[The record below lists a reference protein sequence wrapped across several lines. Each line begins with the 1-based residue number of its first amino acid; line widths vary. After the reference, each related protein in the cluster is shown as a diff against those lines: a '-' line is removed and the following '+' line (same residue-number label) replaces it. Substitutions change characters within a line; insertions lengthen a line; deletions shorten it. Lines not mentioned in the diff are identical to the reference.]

1 MRLNHYDAVRKE
13 LRWEGG
19 RAVVERDRLT
29 VAAVAIVLVA
39 GLAGAVYVSGLAG
52 PIFGGDPGT
61 STPTPATPATPTE
74 GNVGERV
81 TDESGDGGG
90 DGDGGGNTA
99 TATPPAYDFQFRIL
113 NTTSCGNTC
122 RDVTVRLTNDGRETA
137 TGVTAQSRMY
147 AGGGQIW
154 SGTEDIGTVEP
165 GESVTRTKRVKLGVF
180 DAAKVQQNG
189 GYVTIETT
197 VTWDDGSQTFTQ
209 RVKAT

>member
-1 MRLNHYDAVRKE
+1 M
-13 LRWEGG
+13 
-19 RAVVERDRLT
+19 VERDRLT

-52 PIFGGDPGT
+52 PIFGGESGAE
-61 STPTPATPATPTE
+61 TPTPATPSTPATATD
-74 GNVGERV
+74 GNVGDRV
-81 TDESGDGGG
+81 TDEGGDGGG
-90 DGDGGGNTA
+90 GNTATATATA

-122 RDVTVRLTNDGRETA
+122 RDVTVRLTNEGRKTA
-137 TGVTAQSRMY
+137 TGVTAQSRIY
-147 AGGGQIW
+147 ADGDQIW

-165 GESVTRTKRVKLGVF
+165 GESVTRTKRVKLSYF

-197 VTWDDGSQTFTQ
+197 VTWDEGSQTFTQ
-209 RVKAT
+209 RVKVT